1 MKSTQVGEK
10 IIEGKTK
17 QVFRLKNHGQQDDFV
32 YILSK
37 DRITAGDGVK
47 AHELKGK
54 AKLST
59 QTNAAIFEFLNAAGV
74 KTHFVSRLSLDSENS
89 ETAFVARDCAM
100 IPIEWVTRRVATGSY
115 LKRNPHVKEG
125 YRFAPPKLETF
136 FKDDANH
143 DPYWSLETLA
153 EAKLNCG
160 GLIISQAHVEEM
172 LTVTQLVFELLE
184 RVWATLDHSLID
196 MKIEF
201 GVVQDKATGNKS
213 IVVGDVIDND
223 SWRLWPSG
231 DKRLMLDKQ
240 VYRNMD
246 NAAIDD
252 AALEKVRCNF
262 QIVAERTH
270 NLFSSVASWKVL
282 ASPVIALLLGSK
294 SDESHAN
301 KVISALTDLG
311 INREAIETH
320 VCSAHKSTSY
330 ALKVVAQLTQWPS
343 CKAIIAIAGRSNG
356 LGPVT
361 TANSPIPV
369 INCPPYSDV
378 TSMSLDIWSSLR
390 MPSAMGCSTILGPEN
405 AALAAAQIVA
415 NSVPL
420 VWSKIRAKQAYT
432 VVKMI
437 HDDAALSK

>member
-1 MKSTQVGEK
+1 MKSSQIGEE

-17 QVFRLKNHGQQDDFV
+17 QVFRLKDHGKGNDLV
-32 YILSK
+32 YIVSK

-47 AHELKGK
+47 AHEMKGK

-74 KTHFVSRLSLDSENS
+74 KTHFVSRVSSNS
-89 ETAFVARDCAM
+89 HNAEIAFVARDCAM

-160 GLIISQAHVEEM
+160 GLIITETHVEEM

-184 RVWATLDHSLID
+184 RVWSTFDHSLID

-201 GVVQDKATGNKS
+201 GVVQDKATGCKS
-213 IVVGDVIDND
+213 IVVADVIDND

-246 NAAIDD
+246 NATIDA
-252 AALEKVRCNF
+252 AALEKVRSNF
-262 QIVAERTH
+262 EIVAERTH
-270 NLFSSVASWKVL
+270 NLFSSVASWKVTG
-282 ASPVIALLLGSK
+282 SPVVALLLGSK
-294 SDESHAN
+294 SDEEHAN
-301 KVISALTDLG
+301 KVVAALTELG
-311 INREAIETH
+311 INKNAIQVH

-330 ALKVVAQLTQWPS
+330 ALKVVARLSQWPS
-343 CKAIIAIAGRSNG
+343 CKVIIAIAGRSNG

-361 TANSPIPV
+361 AANSPIPV
-369 INCPPYSDV
+369 INCPPFSDLTATTV
-378 TSMSLDIWSSLR
+378 DIWSSIR
-390 MPSAMGCSTILGPEN
+390 MPSAMGCSTILGADN

-437 HDDAALSK
+437 HDDSALSK